1 VASRGKPINLE
12 VKMRKPTRATVIIAA
27 GAALIACGTAGVAA
41 AAPRATAA
49 PRAAAVAV
57 AVARTVRYYAF
68 DINNGSTDP
77 GLVPVPGTKPGK
89 FVQGDE
95 LLINDQVTSTRL
107 VKGGYPI
114 VGFDSGTCVL
124 TRIPEKYADQ
134 TIADCVVSV
143 VVKGG
148 SLTVQGPLHFAS
160 QQPEASTLAVTSGTG
175 SFSGAVGQVAVA
187 FTKNY
192 EIFTFTLK

>member
-1 VASRGKPINLE
+1 
-12 VKMRKPTRATVIIAA
+12 MRKTARAAAIIGA

-41 AAPRATAA
+41 AATPGTAA
-49 PRAAAVAV
+49 AT
-57 AVARTVRYYAF
+57 RTVRYYAF
-68 DINNGSTDP
+68 SINNGSTDP
-77 GLVPVPGTKPGK
+77 GLVPVPGTSPGK

-95 LLINDQVTSTRL
+95 LLINDQVTTTHQ

-148 SLTVQGPLHFAS
+148 SLTVQGPLHFKS

>member
-1 VASRGKPINLE
+1 
-12 VKMRKPTRATVIIAA
+12 MRKPARATAIIAA
-27 GAALIACGTAGVAA
+27 GAALVACGTAGAAA
-41 AAPRATAA
+41 AAPRTVAA
-49 PRAAAVAV
+49 PRTAAVAK
-57 AVARTVRYYAF
+57 TVRYYAF

-134 TIADCVVSV
+134 TLADCVVSV
-143 VVKGG
+143 VVNG
-148 SLTVQGPLHFAS
+148 STLTVQGVIHFKS
-160 QQPEASTLAVTSGTG
+160 QQPEAATLAVTGGTG
-175 SFSGAVGQVAVA
+175 SFGGAVGQVGVS

>member
-1 VASRGKPINLE
+1 MHKPA
-12 VKMRKPTRATVIIAA
+12 RKAAIIAA
-27 GAALIACGTAGVAA
+27 GVALIGCGTAGVAA
-41 AAPRATAA
+41 AAPSTAA
-49 PRAAAVAV
+49 AAK
-57 AVARTVRYYAF
+57 TVKYYAF
-68 DINNGSTDP
+68 DINNGTNDP
-77 GLVPVPGTKPGK
+77 GFVPVPGTSPGK

-95 LLINDQVTSTRL
+95 LLINDQVTSTHL

-124 TRIPEKYADQ
+124 TRIPEKNAGQ

-143 VVKGG
+143 DVKGG
-148 SLTVQGPLHFAS
+148 SLTVQGVIQFKS
-160 QQPEASTLAVTSGTG
+160 QQPEAATLAVTGGTG
-175 SFSGAVGQVAVA
+175 SFSGAVGQVGVA

>member
-1 VASRGKPINLE
+1 
-12 VKMRKPTRATVIIAA
+12 MRKPARKAVIIAA

-41 AAPRATAA
+41 AAPGTTA
-49 PRAAAVAV
+49 VTK
-57 AVARTVRYYAF
+57 TVRYYAF
-68 DINNGSTDP
+68 SINNGTTDP
-77 GLVPVPGTKPGK
+77 GFVPVPGTSPGK

-95 LLINDQVTSTRL
+95 LLINDQITSTHL

-114 VGFDSGTCVL
+114 LGFDSGTCVL
-124 TRIPEKYADQ
+124 TRIPDKDADQ

-143 VVKGG
+143 NVKGG
-148 SLTVQGPLHFAS
+148 DLTVQGALQFKS
-160 QQPEASTLAVTSGTG
+160 QQPEAGTLAVTGGTG
-175 SFSGAVGQVAVA
+175 SFSGAVGQVGVS

>member
-1 VASRGKPINLE
+1 
-12 VKMRKPTRATVIIAA
+12 MRKSARAATIIGA

-41 AAPRATAA
+41 AATPGTAA
-49 PRAAAVAV
+49 AT
-57 AVARTVRYYAF
+57 RTIKYYAF

-89 FVQGDE
+89 FAQGDE
-95 LLINDQVTSTRL
+95 LLINDQITSTRL

-124 TRIPEKYADQ
+124 SRIPEKYAEQ

-143 VVKGG
+143 DVKGG
-148 SLTVQGPLHFAS
+148 DLTVQGALHFKS
-160 QQPEASTLAVTSGTG
+160 QQPEAGTLAVTSGTG
-175 SFSGAVGQVAVA
+175 SFIGAVGQVAVA

>member
-1 VASRGKPINLE
+1 VVFWLQEAPSHLE
-12 VKMRKPTRATVIIAA
+12 VKMRRRARAAAIIGA

-41 AAPRATAA
+41 AATPGT
-49 PRAAAVAV
+49 AVAT
-57 AVARTVRYYAF
+57 RTVKYYAF
-68 DINNGSTDP
+68 DINNGTTDP
-77 GLVPVPGTKPGK
+77 GLVPVPGTNPGK

-95 LLINDQVTSTRL
+95 LLINDQVTSTHL

-124 TRIPEKYADQ
+124 TRIPEKNADQ

-143 VVKGG
+143 DVKGG
-148 SLTVQGPLHFAS
+148 NLTVQGALHFKS
-160 QQPEASTLAVTSGTG
+160 QQPEAAVLAVTGGTG

>member
-1 VASRGKPINLE
+1 
-12 VKMRKPTRATVIIAA
+12 MRKRARAAAIIGA

-41 AAPRATAA
+41 AATPS
-49 PRAAAVAV
+49 AAAKAV
-57 AVARTVRYYAF
+57 TKTVRYYAF
-68 DINNGSTDP
+68 NINNGSTDP
-77 GLVPVPGTKPGK
+77 GLVPVPGTSPSK

-95 LLINDQVTSTRL
+95 LLINDQITSTHE

-114 VGFDSGTCVL
+114 VGFDSGTCVFS
-124 TRIPEKYADQ
+124 RIPEKYAEQ

-143 VVKGG
+143 DVKGG
-148 SLTVQGPLHFAS
+148 NLTVQGALHFKS
-160 QQPEASTLAVTSGTG
+160 QQPEAGTLAVTGGTG
-175 SFSGAVGQVAVA
+175 SFSGAVGQVTVG

>member
-1 VASRGKPINLE
+1 
-12 VKMRKPTRATVIIAA
+12 MRRPARAAAIIGA

-41 AAPRATAA
+41 AATPGTAA
-49 PRAAAVAV
+49 AIK
-57 AVARTVRYYAF
+57 TVKYYAF
-68 DINNGSTDP
+68 TINNGSTDP
-77 GLVPVPGTKPGK
+77 GLVPVPGTPAGK

-95 LLINDQVTSTRL
+95 LLINDQVTSTRK

-124 TRIPEKYADQ
+124 TRVPEQYAEQ
-134 TIADCVVSV
+134 TLGDCVVSV
-143 VVKGG
+143 DVKGG
-148 SLTVQGPLHFAS
+148 NLTVQGVIHFKS
-160 QQPEASTLAVTSGTG
+160 QQPQAATLAVTGGTG